1 MTTPILAAPLSGP
14 ATWKGADMK
23 ASTAWLVHFSGEELE
38 EIDVAVNALTLKHD
52 NAVNITPK
60 DFDMPLI
67 SSKFERIRNELEN
80 GRGFQVLR
88 GIPVAKYSLAQN
100 ERLIWALSLLMGEPE
115 EQDKQGNLIHSVHDK
130 GKNLAENS
138 AARGY
143 ETDQEL
149 TFHNDGGDAFMLLC
163 LKTAASGGVSKLM
176 SVNQL
181 FNEIL
186 KRKPELARTLQQPFH
201 FDTREQHP
209 DGRKIETVPIF
220 NFYEGKLS
228 ALYKRAYID
237 MAQRFPDVPR
247 LSDEQIAAL
256 DLFDEICN
264 EPDMQMSFSM
274 EPGDIQVGNNYSIL
288 HSRTKYQDHDKPEDK
303 RRLLRTW
310 LTLPNGRALPPVF
323 ADTREFVHSYRRRQ
337 VQEQEQS
344 V

>member
-1 MTTPILAAPLSGP
+1 MTSTLLTAPLSGP
-14 ATWKGADMK
+14 ATWKGADLK
-23 ASTAWLVHFSGEELE
+23 EETEWLLHFTEPELQ
-38 EIDVAVNALTLKHD
+38 EIDATVKTLTDKYDSSLD
-52 NAVNITPK
+52 ITPK
-60 DFDMPLI
+60 DLNMPLA
-67 SSKFERIRNELEN
+67 SRKFELVRDELEN

-100 ERLIWALSLLMGEPE
+100 ERLIWALSLLLGEPE

-130 GKNLAENS
+130 GKNLTENS

-163 LKTAASGGVSKLM
+163 LKTAVSGGVSKLM

-186 KRKPELARTLQQPFH
+186 RREPQLAKTLQQPFH

-209 DGRKIETVPIF
+209 DGRKIESVPIF
-220 NFYEGKLS
+220 NFYDGKLS

-237 MAQRFPDVPR
+237 MAQRFPEVPR
-247 LSDEQIAAL
+247 LSEEQIAAL
-256 DLFDEICN
+256 NLFDEICN

-274 EPGDIQVGNNYSIL
+274 EPGDIQVGNNYSVL
-288 HSRTKYQDHDKPEDK
+288 HSRTKYRDHENPEDK
-303 RRLLRTW
+303 RRLFRTW
-310 LTLPNGRALPPVF
+310 LTLPNGRALPPIF

-337 VQEQEQS
+337 APQQRA
-344 V
+344 

>member
-1 MTTPILAAPLSGP
+1 MKTPILTTPLSGP
-14 ATWKGADMK
+14 ATWKGAELK
-23 ASTAWLVHFSGEELE
+23 AGTEWLLYFTEPELQ
-38 EIDVAVNALTLKHD
+38 EIDATVKSLSDKYDNALD
-52 NAVNITPK
+52 ITPK
-60 DFDMPLI
+60 DLNMPLVGR
-67 SSKFERIRNELEN
+67 KLAAVREELEN

-88 GIPVAKYSLAQN
+88 GLPVAKYSLAQN
-100 ERLIWALSLLMGEPE
+100 ERLIWALSLLLGEPE
-115 EQDKQGNLIHSVHDK
+115 EQDKQGNLIHSVYDK

-163 LKTAASGGVSKLM
+163 LKTAVSGGVSKLM

-186 KRKPELARTLQQPFH
+186 RREPQLAKTLQQPFH

-209 DGRKIETVPIF
+209 DGRKIESVPIF
-220 NFYEGKLS
+220 NFYDGKLS

-247 LSDEQIAAL
+247 LSEEQIAAL
-256 DLFDEICN
+256 NLFDEICN

-274 EPGDIQVGNNYSIL
+274 EPGDIQVGNNYSVL
-288 HSRTKYQDHDKPEDK
+288 HSRTKYLDHENPEDK
-303 RRLLRTW
+303 RRLFRTW

-337 VQEQEQS
+337 AQQQS
-344 V
+344 A

>member
-1 MTTPILAAPLSGP
+1 MNTPLLTTSLDGAG
-14 ATWKGADMK
+14 TWKGVDLNQ
-23 ASTAWLVHFSGEELE
+23 TTGWLLEFTEAELQ
-38 EIDVAVNALTLKHD
+38 EIDKTVNTLTSHSFER
-52 NAVNITPK
+52 ATQITSS
-60 DFDMPLI
+60 DIDMPLV
-67 SSKFERIRNELEN
+67 SRRLVSVRDELEN

-88 GIPVAKYSLAQN
+88 GIPVTKYSIEQN
-100 ERLIWALSLLMGEPE
+100 ERLIWALSLLLGEPE

-130 GKNLAENS
+130 GKNLTENS

-163 LKTAASGGVSKLM
+163 LKTAVSGGVSKLM

-186 KRKPELARTLQQPFH
+186 KREPNLAKTLQQPFH

-209 DGRKIETVPIF
+209 DGRKIESVPIF
-220 NFYEGKLS
+220 NFYQGKLS

-237 MAQRFPDVPR
+237 MGQRFPDVPR
-247 LSDEQIAAL
+247 LSEEQIAAL
-256 DLFDEICN
+256 DLLDEICN
-264 EPDMQMSFSM
+264 DPEMQMSFTM
-274 EPGDIQVGNNYSIL
+274 KPGDIQIGNNYSIL

-323 ADTREFVHSYRRRQ
+323 AETREFVHSYRRRKSQ
-337 VQEQEQS
+337 YAS
-344 V
+344 AS